1 LAECVPANVLIL
13 PRGTILK
20 KGTDPPLATQEA
32 SSITFWM
39 FLWSFG
45 GEWIWDYL
53 KEGEGDMPWIWDALE
68 MGMLI
73 GVTDGSYAM

>member
-1 LAECVPANVLIL
+1 
-13 PRGTILK
+13 
-20 KGTDPPLATQEA
+20 
-32 SSITFWM
+32 M
-39 FLWSFG
+39 
-45 GEWIWDYL
+45 WDYL